1 MKIRP
6 EHFLIKNEEI
16 NFRKI
21 FVTGSDEALINY
33 VTTFIEKKFKKKNFF
48 IDTSNDL
55 ESGLV
60 GDLFSEKKVLFSI
73 NSIPAKNKLPKLL
86 EETENAVLISSP
98 NNRKTTEL
106 KKIFI
111 KEKNHLLIDCYQL
124 NRAGKETVIRE
135 YVNSKTIN
143 ISSDVF
149 WYIVERFHNEY
160 LLLINQLDL
169 LSLFG
174 SKIETANK
182 VEEILFLENKI
193 EINKIFFLIYK
204 KNNVL
209 LDVFRKNILTAS
221 DFYIFLNSLKLY
233 LNIISNSPNQ
243 KDALNFFPKY
253 LFNEKDVFL
262 EIYQNLNKEKIIK
275 IYNNI
280 QKIERMARSNSS
292 LLLDIGSRF
301 LLSTKKIITS

>member
-1 MKIRP
+1 M
-6 EHFLIKNEEI
+6 
-16 NFRKI
+16 
-21 FVTGSDEALINY
+21 
-33 VTTFIEKKFKKKNFF
+33 
-48 IDTSNDL
+48 
-55 ESGLV
+55 
-60 GDLFSEKKVLFSI
+60 
-73 NSIPAKNKLPKLL
+73 
-86 EETENAVLISSP
+86 
-98 NNRKTTEL
+98 
-106 KKIFI
+106 
-111 KEKNHLLIDCYQL
+111 
-124 NRAGKETVIRE
+124 
-135 YVNSKTIN
+135 
-143 ISSDVF
+143 
-149 WYIVERFHNEY
+149 
-160 LLLINQLDL
+160 
-169 LSLFG
+169 
-174 SKIETANK
+174 
-182 VEEILFLENKI
+182 
-193 EINKIFFLIYK
+193 
-204 KNNVL
+204 L